1 MIPIVSLFTLFT
13 ELMVGKA
20 QAKRLE
26 ENLRN
31 CRNCKQFY
39 SLLAGAAAI
48 NSRHNRTEHHTP
60 ARDFQVEIICAF
72 RTKVARDKK
81 GTL

>member
-1 MIPIVSLFTLFT
+1 MGEILPTLFMTPIVLLFTLFT
-13 ELMVGKA
+13 EPVVGKA

-31 CRNCKQFY
+31 SSSCKYVY

-48 NSRHNRTEHHTP
+48 AADAT
-60 ARDFQVEIICAF
+60 
-72 RTKVARDKK
+72 
-81 GTL
+81 

>member
-1 MIPIVSLFTLFT
+1 MCLMILFAMPIVLLFTLSTLFT
-13 ELMVGKA
+13 EPAVGKA

-48 NSRHNRTEHHTP
+48 AADTT
-60 ARDFQVEIICAF
+60 
-72 RTKVARDKK
+72 
-81 GTL
+81 